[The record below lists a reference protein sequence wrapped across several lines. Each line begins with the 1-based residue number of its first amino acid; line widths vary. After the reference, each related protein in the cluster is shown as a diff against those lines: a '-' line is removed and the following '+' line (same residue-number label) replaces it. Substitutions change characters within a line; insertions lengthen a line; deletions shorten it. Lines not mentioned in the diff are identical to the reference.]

1 MIYWRR
7 LTLTVVRFLPDFDT
21 LVTFDLKN
29 IIALTKQQTMV
40 AKKKVAKK
48 ALKIAKVTMKHPVVK
63 KATATVKKA
72 ATKRLKAEMKTA
84 TDKAVSSIN
93 KV

>member
-1 MIYWRR
+1 
-7 LTLTVVRFLPDFDT
+7 
-21 LVTFDLKN
+21 
-29 IIALTKQQTMV
+29 MV
-40 AKKKVAKK
+40 AKKKVAK
-48 ALKIAKVTMKHPVVK
+48 AVKIAKVTAKHPLVK